1 MQLSNVVGPLK
12 QLDVFSKLTDEQILR
27 ILQGAERVVYR
38 PGQVM
43 IEDGQSGDAAYFILV
58 GSVERVGQYGLHESH
73 ERFGHGIL
81 VGEMA
86 MLVEH
91 VHSSTV
97 RAKTEVKA
105 LRISRAMLYRVM
117 NEDPAIADC
126 FIQTIKARL
135 SVMVD
140 RIRDIDK
147 TLEKAETVTFD
158 TVWVTTEGAMAM
170 H

>member
-1 MQLSNVVGPLK
+1 MQLSTMVGPLK
-12 QLDVFSKLTDEQILR
+12 QLDVFSKLTDMQILR
-27 ILQGAERVVYR
+27 IVENAERVVYK

-43 IEDGQSGDAAYFILV
+43 IEDGQAGDAAYFILN
-58 GSVERVGQYGLHESH
+58 GTVERVGQYGLHEGH

-97 RAKTEVKA
+97 RAKSEVKA
-105 LRISRAMLYRVM
+105 LRISRHMLYKIM

-126 FIQTIKARL
+126 FIQTIKGRL
-135 SVMVD
+135 HVMVE
-140 RIRDIDK
+140 RIREIDK
-147 TLEKAETVTFD
+147 TLEKAETATFD
-158 TVWVTTEGAMAM
+158 TVWFATEGAMAM